1 MAKQKVKKFA
11 AGGIGMM
18 APKFPSDFKPPAPG
32 QTYINPNIKP
42 AGVTGT
48 LPPRLQQ
55 ATPTG
60 GIRFPSD
67 FTPPA
72 PGQTYINPN
81 IKPAGVTGTL
91 PPRLQ
96 QATAPS
102 PALVRGMARDQ
113 AGPRRRFKSGGSV
126 RSASKRA
133 DGIAVKGKTR
143 GKIC

>member
-55 ATPTG
+55 AAA
-60 GIRFPSD
+60 PS
-67 FTPPA
+67 PA
-72 PGQTYINPN
+72 LVRGMARDQ
-81 IKPAGVTGTL
+81 AG
-91 PPRLQ
+91 PRLQ
-96 QATAPS
+96 QAAAPS